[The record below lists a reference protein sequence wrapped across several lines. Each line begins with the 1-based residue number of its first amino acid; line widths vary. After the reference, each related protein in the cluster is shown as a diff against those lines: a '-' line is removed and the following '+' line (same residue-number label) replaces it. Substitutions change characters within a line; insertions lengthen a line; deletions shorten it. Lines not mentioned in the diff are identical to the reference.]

1 MPSQISTSICVYIE
15 FILKGTISYESSE
28 SFYELVTGAAEGF
41 IACSVLIN
49 VGSLFSYLKTLCSIK
64 ITGKSESKK
73 SICEI
78 SENLVFILNIRNDET

>member
-1 MPSQISTSICVYIE
+1 M
-15 FILKGTISYESSE
+15 
-28 SFYELVTGAAEGF
+28 TGAAEGF
-41 IACSVLIN
+41 IVCSVLIN

-64 ITGKSESKK
+64 MTTIEKKESKK